1 VTGILVVARVRRV
14 LLAMGVA
21 FAVLPVGSALAGTIG
36 QVGSGEA
43 CSEAV
48 SAVWLD
54 ASYAVPPGGGT
65 ITSFSFQADSSNAG
79 QQVDFVVLSSPASG
93 TSYTVVGT
101 TGLVSL
107 GSPTGTTVETFPA
120 SIPVQAGD
128 VLGFWVSADLGGLSN
143 CLRSPGSGDNVAER
157 GQGEP
162 SVGDPV
168 QVSFLSAPFDLNE
181 SANLTTP
188 LPTGKDQCKDGGWQ
202 TFGVFKNQGDCV
214 SFVATRGKNAPSGS

>member
-1 VTGILVVARVRRV
+1 MRGFLVRARVRRV
-14 LLAMGVA
+14 LLAVGVA
-21 FAVLPVGSALAGTIG
+21 FAVLPVSSALGDTIG

-54 ASYAVPPGGGT
+54 NSYVVPPGGGT
-65 ITSFSFQADSSNAG
+65 ITSFSFQADPSNAG
-79 QQVDFVVLSSPASG
+79 QQVDFVVLRPPASG
-93 TSYTVVGT
+93 TTYTVVGK

-128 VLGFWVSADLGGLSN
+128 VLGFWVSSDLGGLSN
-143 CLRSPGSGDNVAER
+143 CLTPGSGNNVAER
-157 GQGEP
+157 SQGDP
-162 SVGDPV
+162 AVGDPV
-168 QVSFLSAPFDLNE
+168 QVSFLSFPFALNE

-188 LPTGKDQCKDGGWQ
+188 LPTSKDQCKDGGWQ
-202 TFGVFKNQGDCV
+202 SFGVFKNQGDCV
-214 SFVATRGKNAPSGS
+214 SFVATGGHNAPSGS